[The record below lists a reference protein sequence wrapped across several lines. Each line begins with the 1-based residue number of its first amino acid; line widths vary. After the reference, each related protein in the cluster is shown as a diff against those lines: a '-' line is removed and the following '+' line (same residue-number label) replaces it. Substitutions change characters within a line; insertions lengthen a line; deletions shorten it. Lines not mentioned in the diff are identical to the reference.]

1 MARVAIHEATT
12 QRLASR
18 SYRFTVIFQPL
29 AGGIQSAKGNGQA
42 HSRRRSKS
50 DSAHGYQVT
59 VPLLPGLITYG
70 RTLGEA
76 REMAADA
83 IRVHLEGLRKDG
95 EPIPDETTARTE
107 KLRVAISA

>member
-1 MARVAIHEATT
+1 MARIAVRETTT

-29 AGGIQSAKGNGQA
+29 AGEIPSSKRNGRSHA
-42 HSRRRSKS
+42 RRLPE
-50 DSAHGYQVT
+50 DSAERGYQVT
-59 VPLLPGLITYG
+59 VPLLPGLVTYG

-76 REMAADA
+76 REMAANA

-95 EPIPDETTARTE
+95 EPIPDEATARTE

>member
-1 MARVAIHEATT
+1 MARIAFHEAATH
-12 QRLASR
+12 QLASR

-29 AGGIQSAKGNGQA
+29 AGEIQSVRTNGR
-42 HSRRRSKS
+42 SRKQLK
-50 DSAHGYQVT
+50 DSNVRGYQVT
-59 VPLLPGLITYG
+59 VPLLPGLVTYG

-95 EPIPDETTARTE
+95 EPIPDETTTRTE

>member
-1 MARVAIHEATT
+1 MARMALHEATT
-12 QRLASR
+12 QRLAAR
-18 SYRFTVIFQPL
+18 SYRFTVVFQPL
-29 AGGIQSAKGNGQA
+29 AGQIHSAKSNGQA
-42 HSRRRSKS
+42 HSRRPPR
-50 DSAHGYQVT
+50 DSVGRGYQVT
-59 VPLLPGLITYG
+59 VPLLPGLVTYG

-95 EPIPDETTARTE
+95 EPIPDEATARTE

>member
-1 MARVAIHEATT
+1 MARIALHEATT
-12 QRLASR
+12 QQLASR

-29 AGGIQSAKGNGQA
+29 AGEIRSPKSNGQSR
-42 HSRRRSKS
+42 SRRRSKA
-50 DSAHGYQVT
+50 SAERGYQVT
-59 VPLLPGLITYG
+59 VPLLPGLVTYG

-76 REMAADA
+76 RQMAADA

-95 EPIPDETTARTE
+95 EPIPDETTTRTE

>member
-1 MARVAIHEATT
+1 MARIAFREATT
-12 QRLASR
+12 QRLSSR

-29 AGGIQSAKGNGQA
+29 AGEIQSAKGNGQA
-42 HSRRRSKS
+42 HSRRRSK
-50 DSAHGYQVT
+50 DPVERGFQVT

-95 EPIPDETTARTE
+95 EPVPDETTTRTE
-107 KLRVAISA
+107 KLRIAISA

>member
-1 MARVAIHEATT
+1 MARISLREVTT

-29 AGGIQSAKGNGQA
+29 AGEIQSAKRNSQSQSG
-42 HSRRRSKS
+42 RLSKA
-50 DSAHGYQVT
+50 SADRGYQVT
-59 VPLLPGLITYG
+59 VPLLPGLVTYG

-83 IRVHLEGLRKDG
+83 IRVHLEGMRKDG
-95 EPIPDETTARTE
+95 VPIPD
-107 KLRVAISA
+107 

>member
-1 MARVAIHEATT
+1 MARIALHESTS

-18 SYRFTVIFQPL
+18 SYRFTVVFQPL
-29 AGGIQSAKGNGQA
+29 ACEIQSAKSNGRS
-42 HSRRRSKS
+42 HSRKLPKNSTAR
-50 DSAHGYQVT
+50 GYQVT

-95 EPIPDETTARTE
+95 EPIPDEATTRTE

>member
-1 MARVAIHEATT
+1 MARMALREATT

-29 AGGIQSAKGNGQA
+29 LGEIHSAKSNGQS
-42 HSRRRSKS
+42 HSRKRSEGPTGR
-50 DSAHGYQVT
+50 GYQVT

-95 EPIPDETTARTE
+95 EPIPDETTTRTE

>member
-1 MARVAIHEATT
+1 MARIALREATT

-18 SYRFTVIFQPL
+18 SYRFTALFQPL
-29 AGGIQSAKGNGQA
+29 AGEIQSAKSNGQS
-42 HSRRRSKS
+42 HSRRRPQ
-50 DSAHGYQVT
+50 DSVERGYQVT
-59 VPLLPGLITYG
+59 VPMLPRLVTYG

-95 EPIPDETTARTE
+95 EPIPDESTARTE

>member
-1 MARVAIHEATT
+1 MARIALHEATT
-12 QRLASR
+12 QQLASR

-29 AGGIQSAKGNGQA
+29 AGEIRSAKSNGQSL
-42 HSRRRSKS
+42 SRRRSKG
-50 DSAHGYQVT
+50 SAERGYQVT
-59 VPLLPGLITYG
+59 VPLLPGLTTYG

-95 EPIPDETTARTE
+95 EPIPDETTIRTE

>member
-1 MARVAIHEATT
+1 M
-12 QRLASR
+12 
-18 SYRFTVIFQPL
+18 
-29 AGGIQSAKGNGQA
+29 
-42 HSRRRSKS
+42 
-50 DSAHGYQVT
+50 
-59 VPLLPGLITYG
+59 LPGLVTYG

-95 EPIPDETTARTE
+95 EPIPDESTARTE

>member
-1 MARVAIHEATT
+1 MGRIALREATT
-12 QRLASR
+12 QRVASR

-29 AGGIQSAKGNGQA
+29 AGEIQSAKSNGQS
-42 HSRRRSKS
+42 HLRRRPQ
-50 DSAHGYQVT
+50 DSVEGGYQVT
-59 VPLLPGLITYG
+59 VPMLPGLVTYG

-95 EPIPDETTARTE
+95 EPIPDESTARTE

>member
-1 MARVAIHEATT
+1 MARMALREATT

-18 SYRFTVIFQPL
+18 YYRFTVIFQPL
-29 AGGIQSAKGNGQA
+29 AGEIQSAKSNGQS
-42 HSRRRSKS
+42 HSRRRPK
-50 DSAHGYQVT
+50 DTVERGYQVT
-59 VPLLPGLITYG
+59 VPMLPGLITYG

-95 EPIPDETTARTE
+95 EPYTR
-107 KLRVAISA
+107 